1 MLATVIQ
8 ILAGLTG
15 GVAAA
20 LQAALAS
27 LMGQRIGI
35 MASVFV
41 IHLGGLLLAAALL
54 LGRGGDNLAAWRNV
68 PWYALGAGTL
78 GVVLLSCLNYTIP
91 RLGVGTTI
99 TLFVAAQLLLGATLD
114 HYGLLGSVVRPLDAG
129 RALGMGTLLLG
140 TWLIVR

>member
-1 MLATVIQ
+1 MLAAVLH

-15 GVAAA
+15 GMAAA

-27 LMGQRIGI
+27 RIGL

-41 IHLGGLLLAAALL
+41 IHVGGTLLSAVLL
-54 LGRGGDNLAAWRNV
+54 VSRGGEELAAWRNG

-78 GVVLLSCLNYTIP
+78 GVVLLSCLNYAIP

-99 TLFVAAQLLLGATLD
+99 TLFVTAQLILGALLD
-114 HYGLLGSVVRPLDAG
+114 HYGLLGSIPRPLDLS
-129 RALGMGTLLLG
+129 RAFGVATLLLG